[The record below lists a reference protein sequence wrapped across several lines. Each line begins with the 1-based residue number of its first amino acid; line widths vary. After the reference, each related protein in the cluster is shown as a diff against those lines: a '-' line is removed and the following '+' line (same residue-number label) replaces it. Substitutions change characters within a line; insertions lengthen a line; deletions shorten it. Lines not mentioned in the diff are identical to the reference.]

1 MEGKKSQ
8 KKWRKEQKKK
18 ERARVSEHL
27 ATPRVK
33 EHSFHNSIHL
43 TSLSRVPVQHTRN
56 RTQHRNAQRTT
67 LRSIF
72 TKREIPK

>member
-1 MEGKKSQ
+1 
-8 KKWRKEQKKK
+8 
-18 ERARVSEHL
+18 
-27 ATPRVK
+27 
-33 EHSFHNSIHL
+33 
-43 TSLSRVPVQHTRN
+43 VPVQHTRN